1 MKRAVRMLCAFLSAT
16 MLIPL
21 QALGADIVS
30 KPQAGQPSIVI
41 NEVESDAPNKGNDW
55 VENYP
60 TLVQK
65 RGYLW
70 LVSDR

>member
-41 NEVESDAPNKGNDW
+41 NEVESDAPNKGNA
-55 VENYP
+55 
-60 TLVQK
+60 
-65 RGYLW
+65 
-70 LVSDR
+70 